1 MIEAVIIAAIGT
13 AAGAVLGFAVFSAL
27 ILIGWAVNENS

>member
-1 MIEAVIIAAIGT
+1 METVILAVIGMAASAII
-13 AAGAVLGFAVFSAL
+13 GFAVFSAL